1 MVNVTELRPGN
12 YFIEEGNIYQVLDIL
27 LNKTAMRKMVAK
39 VKVKNV
45 RTGTINELARNSG
58 YMVENVRLD
67 KRQMQ
72 YLYDSG
78 DFFVFM
84 DQETYEQVEIP
95 AERLQWE
102 KQFLKGDEVVEI
114 TSYDGEILGVNLPA
128 KVTLKITQCDPGV
141 RGDTV
146 NKPTKPA
153 TLETGLVV
161 RVPLFIEEGEEVLR
175 GEGLHHRR
183 RHRRADL
190 YQGEGEQGIEEVQG
204 ECKVWPGQSEE
215 GPEERQVQTDRTDL
229 RFR

>member
-1 MVNVTELRPGN
+1 
-12 YFIEEGNIYQVLDIL
+12 
-27 LNKTAMRKMVAK
+27 
-39 VKVKNV
+39 
-45 RTGTINELARNSG
+45 
-58 YMVENVRLD
+58 MVENVRLD

-161 RVPLFIEEGEEVLR
+161 RVPLFIEEGEEVL
-175 GEGLHHRR
+175 
-183 RHRRADL
+183 
-190 YQGEGEQGIEEVQG
+190 V
-204 ECKVWPGQSEE
+204 
-215 GPEERQVQTDRTDL
+215 RTDTGEYDG
-229 RFR
+229 RA

>member
-12 YFIEEGNIYQVLDIL
+12 YFIDESNLYQVLDIL

-161 RVPLFIEEGEEVLR
+161 RVPLFIEEGEEVL
-175 GEGLHHRR
+175 
-183 RHRRADL
+183 
-190 YQGEGEQGIEEVQG
+190 V
-204 ECKVWPGQSEE
+204 
-215 GPEERQVQTDRTDL
+215 RTDNGEYDG
-229 RFR
+229 RA

>member
-12 YFIEEGNIYQVLDIL
+12 YFIDEGNLYQVLDIL
-27 LNKTAMRKMVAK
+27 LKKTAMRKMVAK

-58 YMVENVRLD
+58 YMVDNVRLD

-78 DFFVFM
+78 DFLVFM
-84 DQETYEQVEIP
+84 DQETYDQVEIP
-95 AERLQWE
+95 VERLQWE
-102 KQFLKGDEVVEI
+102 KQFLKGDEIVEI
-114 TSYDGEILGVNLPA
+114 TSYEGEILGVNLPA
-128 KVTLKITQCDPGV
+128 KVSLKITQCDPGV

-161 RVPLFIEEGEEVLR
+161 RVPLFIEEGEEVL
-175 GEGLHHRR
+175 
-183 RHRRADL
+183 
-190 YQGEGEQGIEEVQG
+190 V
-204 ECKVWPGQSEE
+204 
-215 GPEERQVQTDRTDL
+215 RTDNGEYDG
-229 RFR
+229 RA